1 MGSAPQDKET
11 PEGDEKN
18 RETALGHILLNS
30 TGKEY
35 MPLRPRH
42 TPILIRGAELSPQ
55 PEINPVPFD
64 GHILTHII
72 EF

>member
-1 MGSAPQDKET
+1 MGSAPQYKET

-42 TPILIRGAELSPQ
+42 TPILISGAELSPQ
-55 PEINPVPFD
+55 PQINPVPMV
-64 GHILTHII
+64 IYSPTL
-72 EF
+72 